1 MKQSLWPKILH
12 NALGSPDSQNCCRHQ
27 HKPWWSSL
35 CSPTIRCWSRYCGQQ
50 QAERPASAGR
60 RSDLQLCTAVQKK
73 DSQYNCVLKKIWV
86 KKPSL
91 DFMVLTDCFPMY
103 ASTAPNN
110 LLYSVNAWYPY
121 VRLTLGATPSTDKA
135 GVVVRQNLVS
145 RRQSGELDVVIESS
159 IRCQTQ
165 EGNVIPERPA
175 HSHFNE

>member
-1 MKQSLWPKILH
+1 MLLAHLTARIAAATSTNHGGLH
-12 NALGSPDSQNCCRHQ
+12 CAP
-27 HKPWWSSL
+27 P
-35 CSPTIRCWSRYCGQQ
+35 P
-50 QAERPASAGR
+50 SAAGAGIVVNNR
-60 RSDLQLCTAVQKK
+60 QRGLLQLGGELTSSCVQQYRKK
-73 DSQYNCVLKKIWV
+73 THNTTVSWKKSGW

-121 VRLTLGATPSTDKA
+121 VRLTLGATPSTDIA
-135 GVVVRQNLVS
+135 GVFVRQNLVS